1 MVIALTATPN
11 GAYQRATRIFGGS
24 MSIVTRFAPSPTGQ
38 LHIGGARTAIFSWLL
53 ARQAGGKFFL
63 RIEDTDTVRSLASHT
78 EGILAS
84 MKWLGLDWD
93 GEPIYQ
99 TQRFDLY
106 NQYIDR
112 MVEAGS
118 AYWCSCTPAEVE
130 AMREAARAKGTKPK
144 YDGRC
149 RERGLGAGPGRV
161 VRLKAP
167 LSGAT
172 LMDDLI
178 HGPVSFENTELDDMI
193 LRRSDNTPTYNL
205 AVVVDDATMGVTH
218 VIRGDDHINNT
229 PKQILIYNALGLP
242 LPAFGHVPM
251 ILGPDKKKLSKRH
264 GATAVFEYHDQG
276 ILPEAMLNY
285 LVRLGWSHGDQ
296 EIFSREELVKS
307 FSLKA
312 LGKSASVF
320 DREKLLW
327 LNQHYIKEC
336 SLDRLAGHLD
346 ETLAKRGFP
355 GCDRE
360 YLKRFIPLLQP
371 RSRTMVE
378 MAEQAEIFVA
388 DSLAMDPQAAA
399 KFLTD
404 DVKPHLTELAAIFAT
419 APEFAQEPLEAAAKA
434 YLEEREL
441 KFKTIAQPLRVA
453 LTGKTASPGLFE
465 MMQAMGRD
473 RVLKRLGQI

>member
-1 MVIALTATPN
+1 
-11 GAYQRATRIFGGS
+11 

-53 ARQAGGKFFL
+53 ARQAGGRFLL
-63 RIEDTDTVRSLASHT
+63 RIEDTDTVRSQAAYT

-93 GEPIYQ
+93 DEPIYQ
-99 TQRFDLY
+99 TQRFDIY

-118 AYWCSCTPAEVE
+118 AYWCSCTPEEVE
-130 AMREAARAKGTKPK
+130 AMRETARANGTKPK

-149 RERGLGAGPGRV
+149 RERGLGPGPGRV

-167 LSGAT
+167 LGGST
-172 LMDDLI
+172 IMDDLV

-229 PKQILIYNALGLP
+229 PKQILIYNALGFP
-242 LPAFGHVPM
+242 LPVFGHVPM

-264 GATAVFEYHDQG
+264 GATAVYEYEAEG
-276 ILPEAMLNY
+276 ILPEAMLNC
-285 LVRLGWSHGDQ
+285 LVRLGWSFGDQ
-296 EIFSREELVKS
+296 EVFTREELVQH
-307 FSLKA
+307 FSIKA

-336 SLDRLAGHLD
+336 PLDRLADLLEPHLA
-346 ETLAKRGFP
+346 TRGFDNV
-355 GCDRE
+355 DRE
-360 YLKRFIPLLQP
+360 YLKAFLPLLQP
-371 RSRTMVE
+371 RSRTLLE
-378 MAEQAEIFVA
+378 MADQCAMFLAEEPEVDA
-388 DSLAMDPQAAA
+388 QAAA

-404 DVKPHLTELAAIFAT
+404 DVKPHLAALAAIFAA
-419 APEFAQEPLEAAAKA
+419 APAFSQEPLEAAAKA
-434 YLEEREL
+434 YLDEKEL
-441 KFKTIAQPLRVA
+441 KFKTVAQPLRVA
-453 LTGKTASPGLFE
+453 LTGRTASPGLFE
-465 MMQAMGRD
+465 MMQAMGRE
-473 RVLKRLGQI
+473 RVLARLGRV

>member
-1 MVIALTATPN
+1 
-11 GAYQRATRIFGGS
+11 

-53 ARQAGGKFFL
+53 ARQAGGRFLL
-63 RIEDTDTVRSLASHT
+63 RIEDTDTVRSQAAYT

-93 GEPIYQ
+93 DEPIYQ
-99 TQRFDLY
+99 TQRFDIY

-118 AYWCSCTPAEVE
+118 AYWCSCTPEEVE
-130 AMREAARAKGTKPK
+130 AMRETARANGTKPK

-149 RERGLGAGPGRV
+149 RERGLGPGPGRV

-167 LSGAT
+167 LGGST
-172 LMDDLI
+172 IMDDLV

-229 PKQILIYNALGLP
+229 PKQILIYNALGFP
-242 LPAFGHVPM
+242 LPVFGHVPM

-264 GATAVFEYHDQG
+264 GATAVYEYEAEG
-276 ILPEAMLNY
+276 ILPEAMLNC
-285 LVRLGWSHGDQ
+285 LVRLGWSFGDQ
-296 EIFSREELVKS
+296 EVFTREELVQH
-307 FSLKA
+307 FSIKA

-336 SLDRLAGHLD
+336 PLDRLADLLEPHLA
-346 ETLAKRGFP
+346 TRGFDNV
-355 GCDRE
+355 DRE
-360 YLKRFIPLLQP
+360 YLKAFLPLLQP
-371 RSRTMVE
+371 RSRTLLE
-378 MAEQAEIFVA
+378 MADQC
-388 DSLAMDPQAAA
+388 AMFLPEEPEVDAQAAA

-404 DVKPHLTELAAIFAT
+404 DVRPHLAALAAIFAA
-419 APEFAQEPLEAAAKA
+419 APAFSQEPLEAAAKA
-434 YLEEREL
+434 YLDEKEL
-441 KFKTIAQPLRVA
+441 KFKTVAQPLRVA
-453 LTGKTASPGLFE
+453 LTGRTASPGLFE

-473 RVLKRLGQI
+473 RVLARLSRV